1 MVEITEVI
9 EPEWQTRNDIQNL
22 VNQKTLQWVFVGGKG
37 GVGKTT
43 ISSSIA
49 TALAETRESVL
60 LLSTDPAHSL
70 SDAFGQKFTHEPRLV
85 NGFTNLYAM
94 ELNTSQIID
103 GLDGWRVTHSFLKN
117 VPDILMM
124 LPGIDEALSFVE
136 LMQSVQSRRFS
147 VTIFDTAPTG
157 HTLKFLKLP
166 DVLEKILDSLLKL
179 ENTMGSLL
187 QLFSSMTKAQMS
199 QNELFDKIKLLG
211 DMINTTHE
219 QMKNPD
225 LTTFI
230 CVCIPEFL
238 SVYET
243 ERLIQDLAKSEI
255 DCSYI
260 IVNQV
265 LKHIQ
270 LGGLIDDA
278 WDGLTEE
285 QQRIMTPFFEK
296 VREHHS
302 THNSRVDVQRKYLSD
317 IKDLYQEDFN
327 IVAVHQNKQEVR
339 GKDALVAFAKK
350 LMQHSPLPI

>member
-1 MVEITEVI
+1 MVQITEII
-9 EPEWQTRNDIQNL
+9 EPDGLLRNDIQNL
-22 VNQKTLQWVFVGGKG
+22 VKQTTLQWIFVGGKG

-70 SDAFGQKFTHEPRLV
+70 SDAFGQKFSHEPRLV
-85 NGFTNLYAM
+85 NGFNNLYAM
-94 ELNTSQIID
+94 ELNTSQIVE
-103 GLDGWRVTHSFLKN
+103 GLDGLRETHSFLQN
-117 VPDILMM
+117 IPDILMM
-124 LPGIDEALSFVE
+124 LPGLDEALSFVE

-147 VTIFDTAPTG
+147 VTVFDTAPTG

-166 DVLEKILDSLLKL
+166 EVLDKIVDTLLKL
-179 ENTMGSLL
+179 EATMGSLL
-187 QLFSSMTKAQMS
+187 QLLSSMTKAQMS
-199 QNELFDKIKLLG
+199 QTELFDKIKLLG
-211 DMINTTHE
+211 KMINTTHE
-219 QMKNPD
+219 QMKDPN
-225 LTTFI
+225 LTTFV

-243 ERLIQDLAKSEI
+243 ERLIQDLARSEI

-265 LKHIQ
+265 LKHIEI
-270 LGGLIDDA
+270 GSLIDDA
-278 WDGLTEE
+278 WNGLTDE
-285 QQRIMTPFFEK
+285 QREIMTPFFEK

-302 THNSRVDVQRKYLSD
+302 IHNSRVGVQRKYLQD

-327 IVAVHQNKQEVR
+327 IVAIHQNKQEVR
-339 GKDALVAFAKK
+339 GKEALMAFAKS
-350 LMQHSPLPI
+350 LMQHNPLPF